1 VIDLGGAV
9 PENFKFQSSDQ
20 LALKAS
26 LENSNL
32 DPEKKEEELA
42 ILIRQLKI
50 EDLKGKRQLLQITIA
65 QAEKQGDEES
75 IITALKEFDTLN
87 KEFYNITNGKNS

>member
-1 VIDLGGAV
+1 
-9 PENFKFQSSDQ
+9 
-20 LALKAS
+20 
-26 LENSNL
+26 L